1 LAQGEEAAVQLI
13 FTMDETPDR
22 RMADLFWEL
31 LAEDN
36 ITQTKARSLE
46 SGLMRAHLGMR
57 YLPMSNTPPSKRREL
72 IQDAK
77 AHIDSKSEFQR
88 LAALMLLANASN
100 DDAAE
105 AAPRLIDD
113 QQLSESSRL
122 DAFQILLL
130 AEPKKDAVQTAL
142 AALENENA
150 GRKKIAL
157 KYLVR
162 PSVLMNLNNGFFL
175 NSYTDSTAEV
185 VSGSDKLIVP
195 EPPKGVEPG
204 QIRPLIN
211 DPDPEIAASAGY
223 LLALMDQ
230 PDGMDALL
238 KYWKGQPKKYNQ
250 WSRLVYRAVAAL
262 DDPKYLPVLKEIYA
276 NLEQYEVREFYWTIR
291 IMTGPEILKFRKQIR
306 DERGVSE
313 LQ

>member
-1 LAQGEEAAVQLI
+1 
-13 FTMDETPDR
+13 
-22 RMADLFWEL
+22 
-31 LAEDN
+31 
-36 ITQTKARSLE
+36 
-46 SGLMRAHLGMR
+46 MRAHFGGTF
-57 YLPMSNTPPSKRREL
+57 LPISNNTASKRREL

-77 AHIDSKSEFQR
+77 AHIDSKSESQR
-88 LAALMLLANASN
+88 FAALILLANVSN
-100 DDAAE
+100 GDAAE
-105 AAPRLIDD
+105 AALRLIDD
-113 QQLSESSRL
+113 QQLDESLRL

-130 AEPKKDAVQTAL
+130 VQPKKDAMQTAV
-142 AALENENA
+142 AALEKENA

-162 PSVLMNLNNGFFL
+162 PGVLQTLNNGFIL
-175 NSYTDSTAEV
+175 YSYSDSTTEV
-185 VSGSDKLIVP
+185 EYGSDKLIVP
-195 EPPKGVEPG
+195 KLPKGVEAG
-204 QIRPLIN
+204 QIRPLLA
-211 DPDPEIAASAGY
+211 DSDPEIAASAGY

-250 WSRLVYRAVAAL
+250 WSRLAYRAIAVL

-291 IMTGPEILKFRKQIR
+291 VMTGPKILKFRKQIR
-306 DERGVSE
+306 DERGASE